1 VVEKISSKAREI
13 MSRSCGALQ
22 KLTDPAGNVTAWDW
36 NIIGQNL
43 SKTYAD
49 GRKFA
54 HTIANSPGVLLACGA
69 M

>member
-1 VVEKISSKAREI
+1 

-54 HTIANSPGVLLACGA
+54 HTIATPPAC
-69 M
+69 